1 MELNSTGREIRV
13 ALLEDQQVFRES
25 LVALLEHA
33 GMKVVARCAE
43 ASSFLSNMRAAAP
56 DVAVVDLQLE
66 NLSRDA
72 PMGSEGPEAGLN
84 ALKYLHD
91 FHPQVR
97 ALVLSGHHEPEVVER
112 CFQAGAAGYLCKL
125 NVGCDDVVR
134 AVGRVARGE
143 RLLPVDMLHANVMH
157 LEDLQ
162 VPASALSRLT
172 LREREVLGYVAAG
185 ADNLKIA
192 AHLGIT
198 ERTVKAHLTSIYR
211 KLGPENRAQLAVM
224 ACELGVPRPVL
235 A

>member
-1 MELNSTGREIRV
+1 MEVNAAGQEIRV
-13 ALLEDQQVFRES
+13 ALLEDQILVRES
-25 LVALLEHA
+25 LEALLEGA
-33 GMKVVARCAE
+33 GMKVVARC
-43 ASSFLSNMRAAAP
+43 SDTQSFLSQVRSAAP
-56 DVAVVDLQLE
+56 HVALVDLRLE
-66 NLSRDA
+66 RPGRSTVED
-72 PMGSEGPEAGLN
+72 GLVV
-84 ALKYLHD
+84 LKYLHD

-97 ALVLSGHHEPEVVER
+97 SLVLSGHHEAEVMER

-143 RLLPVDMLHANVMH
+143 RLLPVEMLQSHGTR
-157 LEDLQ
+157 LEDLTSTA
-162 VPASALSRLT
+162 PALSRLT

-192 AHLGIT
+192 VHLGIT
-198 ERTVKAHLTSIYR
+198 ERTVKAHLTNIYR
-211 KLGPENRAQLAVM
+211 KLGPENRAQLAVL

>member
-1 MELNSTGREIRV
+1 MELTATGREIRV
-13 ALLEDQQVFRES
+13 ALLEDQQIFRET
-25 LVALLEHA
+25 LVSLLEGA
-33 GMKVVARCAE
+33 GMRVVARCAE
-43 ASSFLSNMRAAAP
+43 TGSFLSNLRAAAP
-56 DVAVVDLQLE
+56 DVAVVDLRLE
-66 NLSRDA
+66 QVGRQGVENGMD
-72 PMGSEGPEAGLN
+72 

-91 FHPQVR
+91 FHPKVR
-97 ALVLSGHHEPEVVER
+97 ALVLSGHQEPEVVER

-125 NVGCDDVVR
+125 TVGIDDVVR
-134 AVGRVARGE
+134 AVTRVAQGE
-143 RLLPVDMLHANVMH
+143 RLLPVDMLNANALH
-157 LEDLQ
+157 LEDMD
-162 VPASALSRLT
+162 VPASALSKLT

-211 KLGPENRAQLAVM
+211 KLGPENRAQLAVL

>member
-1 MELNSTGREIRV
+1 MDLNASGRGIRV
-13 ALLEDQQVFRES
+13 ALLEDQQLFRET
-25 LVALLEHA
+25 LAILLEGA
-33 GMKVVARCAE
+33 GMKVVARCSE
-43 ASSFLSNMRAAAP
+43 TGTFLSNLRAAAP
-56 DVAVVDLQLE
+56 DVAVVDLRLE
-66 NLSRDA
+66 HVGRESVED
-72 PMGSEGPEAGLN
+72 GLN

-97 ALVLSGHHEPEVVER
+97 ALVLSGHKEPDVVER

-134 AVGRVARGE
+134 AVDRVARGE
-143 RLLPVDMLHANVMH
+143 RLLPVDMLHANAMR

-211 KLGPENRAQLAVM
+211 KLGPENRAQLAVL
-224 ACELGVPRPVL
+224 ACELGVTRPVL

>member
-1 MELNSTGREIRV
+1 MELNAVGREIRV
-13 ALLEDQQVFRES
+13 ALLEDQQLFRES
-25 LVALLEHA
+25 LVALLEGA

-43 ASSFLSNMRAAAP
+43 TGAFLSNMRAAAA
-56 DVAVVDLQLE
+56 DVAVVDLRLE
-66 NLSRDA
+66 HVGR
-72 PMGSEGPEAGLN
+72 AGAEDGMS

-97 ALVLSGHHEPEVVER
+97 ALVLSGHQEPDVVER
-112 CFQAGAAGYLCKL
+112 CFQVGAAGYLCKL
-125 NVGCDDVVR
+125 TVGCDDVVR

-143 RLLPVDMLHANVMH
+143 RLLPVDLLHAQALH
-157 LEDLQ
+157 LDGGDMPPS
-162 VPASALSRLT
+162 VLT
-172 LREREVLGYVAAG
+172 QLTFREREVLGYVAAG

-224 ACELGVPRPVL
+224 ACELGVPRPVM